1 MPRGAICG
9 NVWRLMAKS
18 RRLFFLLAHQAMGET
33 QAGLGEA
40 LGVARRTA
48 QRWAQTGVPSYHMPD
63 LAKLVHPHDADLA
76 AEIAAAVGT
85 TLEALGLVVPA
96 AAPALESV
104 PASVPEPPVA
114 AAGAAAASEG
124 MRAAVTPGP
133 APAPAP
139 AMPDAVVD
147 AVVCAAAEVMNLP
160 PREVHAGLH
169 AAFASAKEIGLTIDA
184 VERALRAKPQA
195 PRPAPVRRALPS
207 PLRVE
212 RPLPAA
218 PDDVE

>member
-1 MPRGAICG
+1 VRRGAICG
-9 NVWRLMAKS
+9 NVWRLMAKA
-18 RRLFFLLAHQAMGET
+18 RRPFFLLAHQAMGET

-48 QRWAQTGVPSYHMPD
+48 QRWAQSGVPSYYMPD

-96 AAPALESV
+96 AAPALESAPV
-104 PASVPEPPVA
+104 PQPAVASAMASA
-114 AAGAAAASEG
+114 AVASEG
-124 MRAAVTPGP
+124 TRAAVASASG
-133 APAPAP
+133 PAP

-160 PREVHAGLH
+160 PREVRAGLH
-169 AAFASAKEIGLTIDA
+169 AAFASAKEIGLTVDV
-184 VERALRAKPQA
+184 VERALRAKQQA
-195 PRPAPVRRALPS
+195 PRPAPARRALPS

-212 RPLPAA
+212 RPLPAP

>member
-1 MPRGAICG
+1 
-9 NVWRLMAKS
+9 MAKAP
-18 RRLFFLLAHQAMGET
+18 RPFFLLAHQAMGKT

-48 QRWAQTGVPSYHMPD
+48 QRWAQNGVPSYHMPE
-63 LAKLVHPHDADLA
+63 LAKVVHPHDANLA

-96 AAPALESV
+96 AVPSLEPAPALVHE
-104 PASVPEPPVA
+104 AT
-114 AAGAAAASEG
+114 AAAS
-124 MRAAVTPGP
+124 AASAAKPESP
-133 APAPAP
+133 PAP

-160 PREVHAGLH
+160 PREVRAGLH
-169 AAFASAKEIGLTIDA
+169 AAFASAKEIGLTVDA
-184 VERALRAKPQA
+184 VERALRAKQQA
-195 PRPAPVRRALPS
+195 SRAKPSRRALPL

-212 RPLPAA
+212 RPLPAT

>member
-1 MPRGAICG
+1 MRRGAICG
-9 NVWRLMAKS
+9 KVWRLMAKA
-18 RRLFFLLAHQAMGET
+18 RRPFFLLAHQAMGKT
-33 QAGLGEA
+33 QAGLGES

-48 QRWAQTGVPSYHMPD
+48 QRWAQSGVPPYHMAD
-63 LAKLVHPHDADLA
+63 LARLVHPYDPDLA

-96 AAPALESV
+96 AAPALA
-104 PASVPEPPVA
+104 PA
-114 AAGAAAASEG
+114 AAPALASAPAVTSEG
-124 MRAAVTPGP
+124 MRAAVASAPGP
-133 APAPAP
+133 ASAPAP

-160 PREVHAGLH
+160 PRDVRAGLH
-169 AAFASAKEIGLTIDA
+169 AAFASAKEIGLTVDA
-184 VERALRAKPQA
+184 VERALRAKQQA
-195 PRPAPVRRALPS
+195 PRATPARRALPS

-212 RPLPAA
+212 RPLPAT